1 MKGKRPD
8 AFEVLVVLA
17 AAAAILVILGFAC
30 YWGWL

>member
-8 AFEVLVVLA
+8 AFEVLAVLA
-17 AAAAILVILGFAC
+17 AVAILVILGFAC